1 MNEIFIHASSPWCM
15 SKCDSFNACVPLQA
29 RISLGVQ
36 LSKLRKKGIDTD
48 TMTAEELAKSLLQ
61 AKAEADAQKEAV
73 RLHKREVSLQVGPMK
88 WSSLAQM
95 LGRYDR
101 FEDTVLKWS
110 PLRHWS
116 AIANALCFAYRLALI
131 SCVKVLIF
139 AKVAAALGVLQP
151 SSAGLSEA
159 TFCCMSLQSSPD
171 QVMPLS

>member
-1 MNEIFIHASSPWCM
+1 M

-88 WSSLAQM
+88 
-95 LGRYDR
+95 
-101 FEDTVLKWS
+101 
-110 PLRHWS
+110 
-116 AIANALCFAYRLALI
+116 
-131 SCVKVLIF
+131 
-139 AKVAAALGVLQP
+139 
-151 SSAGLSEA
+151 
-159 TFCCMSLQSSPD
+159 
-171 QVMPLS
+171 